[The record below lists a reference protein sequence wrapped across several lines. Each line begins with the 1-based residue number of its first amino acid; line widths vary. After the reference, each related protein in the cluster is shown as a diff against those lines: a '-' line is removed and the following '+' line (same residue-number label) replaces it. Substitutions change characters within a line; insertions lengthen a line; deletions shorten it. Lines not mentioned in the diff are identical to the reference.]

1 VLNITPEDRSF
12 SASKLFFA
20 YGLGNALYFPAGA
33 GSETFL
39 LRERATVERVF
50 DVLEHYRPT
59 LFYAVPSL
67 YAAMAESAA
76 APRGLWSSVRC
87 AVSAGEALP
96 AALWHRFRERFDV
109 EILDG
114 IGSTEMLHIF
124 ISNRAGRVVPGSSGE
139 LVPGYEARVVN
150 DEGCDAES
158 GAMGNLW
165 VRGESAA
172 AGYWNRPELTRE
184 IFRESWVATGDKY
197 RRDEG
202 GYFWH
207 CGRSDDMM
215 KVHGLWV
222 SPLEIESALVAHP
235 AIVECAVVGASD
247 ETGLTG
253 PRAFVVFK
261 ESVFPSPALLDDL
274 HRHLAQCLPRYK
286 VPRWLVPV
294 EGLPKTATGKIQRF
308 RLRQL

>member
-1 VLNITPEDRSF
+1 
-12 SASKLFFA
+12 
-20 YGLGNALYFPAGA
+20 
-33 GSETFL
+33 
-39 LRERATVERVF
+39 
-50 DVLEHYRPT
+50 
-59 LFYAVPSL
+59 
-67 YAAMAESAA
+67 
-76 APRGLWSSVRC
+76 
-87 AVSAGEALP
+87 
-96 AALWHRFRERFDV
+96 
-109 EILDG
+109 
-114 IGSTEMLHIF
+114 LHIF

-139 LVPGYEARVVN
+139 LVSGYEARIVN

-165 VRGESAA
+165 VRGASAA

-184 IFRESWVATGDKY
+184 IFGESWVVTGDKY

-222 SPLEIESALVAHP
+222 SPLEIESALVSHP
-235 AIVECAVVGASD
+235 AVVECAVVGASD
-247 ETGLTG
+247 EAGLTG
-253 PRAFVVFK
+253 PKAFVVLK
-261 ESVFPSPALLDDL
+261 ESVAFPSPTLLNDL
-274 HRHLAQCLPRYK
+274 RRHLAQRLPRYK

-294 EGLPKTATGKIQRF
+294 ESLPKTVTGKIQRF